1 MKKNDL
7 LLILLI
13 ICTAAAAV
21 VTGALKVPSD
31 QEGTFKAL
39 FVSEETYNNNIK
51 DKEKIAF
58 DGTALRFEGSVVPCI
73 YSSVHG

>member
-1 MKKNDL
+1 MRSSEPYTSEMKKNDL
-7 LLILLI
+7 LLILFI

-39 FVSEETYNNNIK
+39 FAIYQEE
-51 DKEKIAF
+51 
-58 DGTALRFEGSVVPCI
+58 GL
-73 YSSVHG
+73 